1 MRCGLEVL
9 AAHPTN
15 ITSSGATTNTNR
27 VGKEGSISRRSEFAL
42 ADPDYAAIRMSRSPV
57 LVST

>member
-27 VGKEGSISRRSEFAL
+27 VGKEVSISRRSEFAL
-42 ADPDYAAIRMSRSPV
+42 ADPD
-57 LVST
+57 